1 MFRYTRNSLYHP
13 NNQLSS
19 PYAPTAPAEP
29 TVCLT
34 PMPSLSETSLS
45 TPAWDLLSWTPE
57 HHPRVLTP
65 PVSALSDHP
74 LLQSH
79 LLDVKVQAKLSGS
92 QHKVAKTFISGSM
105 YEGRPRILYMTYKM
119 TYVMDPNW
127 VTILHPNVKATDALL
142 VILDGEHVGRFTL
155 QICQTHHSS
164 KTMALVTIIDH
175 ATGMQP
181 NQTGIEVALPAE
193 DLAIVQEMKVE
204 KEWHT
209 ECMKARREQACTH

>member
-1 MFRYTRNSLYHP
+1 M
-13 NNQLSS
+13 
-19 PYAPTAPAEP
+19 
-29 TVCLT
+29 
-34 PMPSLSETSLS
+34 
-45 TPAWDLLSWTPE
+45 PAWDPLLRTPE
-57 HHPRVLTP
+57 HHPRILTP
-65 PVSALSDHP
+65 PVLALPDHP

-79 LLDVKVQAKLSGS
+79 FLDVKVQAKLLGGH
-92 QHKVAKTFISGSM
+92 HKVAKTFISGSM
-105 YEGRPRILYMTYKM
+105 YEGQPRILYTTHKT
-119 TYVMDPNW
+119 TYVMDPNL
-127 VTILHPNVKATDALL
+127 VTILHLNVKATYALL
-142 VILDGEHVGRFTL
+142 VVLEGEHVGRFAL

-164 KTMALVTIIDH
+164 KTLALVIIIDH